1 MKIGLRTKIKFFR
14 GFKRTRMLT
23 STWERILYFVTRE
36 AKKEE
41 IPQTVTQINSR
52 KHKGLI
58 VYMRS
63 SIRNFGT

>member
-1 MKIGLRTKIKFFR
+1 
-14 GFKRTRMLT
+14 MLT